1 MKQINFSHP
10 GGFPLEQET
19 LERLQTAYRA
29 ELFGALKA
37 HLSIET
43 DKNYIVAP
51 ATTATKGW
59 AIIQQDE
66 NNLNNSPRA
75 LPETVGVL
83 YPIQKGAPTG
93 FLKTTRK
100 GTNLVYGTGVSQ
112 TAYFDYEAEYISPE
126 DYANRPDTSH
136 NDNLLTVYYYDL
148 RPFKIVKDLK
158 TIELIIQTIEEN
170 IISIKTNI
178 AAIENNI
185 DAVEADIK
193 NYLPLNG
200 SKAMKGDLNLDIYKL
215 SKLDTNEAAVANVRA
230 IDFRLGS
237 ASKRGLRHQADPLGR
252 ALADNSD
259 QTKTNLTLNY
269 ASDWENTT
277 IGGKVYLD
285 NLSASNATGSLLVID
300 NANQVTKSNT
310 LLQSL
315 IDRIKILEE
324 KPATAV
330 PIGMIALWGKTAP
343 FPEGWEE
350 YLPLRG
356 RMPVGLDI
364 SQPEFNT
371 MQGTGGAKNKLLTID
386 EIPAHT
392 HTYDKAIKG
401 RGYQTRSDDNP
412 LSTNTSVTSGSAGG
426 GQAFS
431 ILNPYRIVQFIEY
444 TGRPADTTAPVN
456 APNLRVADVGRT
468 FVALEWTPSYDERGI
483 TNYMIYK
490 DNVLAATVGNV
501 TSYAIDGLSRSRT
514 YNFYVVAT
522 DAARNLGPTSN
533 PVSAKTNLL

>member
-37 HLSIET
+37 HLSIEI
-43 DKNYIVAP
+43 DKNYIIAP
-51 ATTATKGW
+51 ATNATKGW

-66 NNLNNSPRA
+66 NNLKNPPA
-75 LPETVGVL
+75 VLPETTAVL

-126 DYANRPDTSH
+126 EYANRPDTSH

-170 IISIKTNI
+170 INSIKTNI
-178 AAIENNI
+178 SAIETNI

-200 SKAMKGDLNLDIYKL
+200 SKAMKGDLDLDIYKL

-237 ASKRGLRHQADPLGR
+237 ASKRGLRHPADPLGR
-252 ALADNSD
+252 ALVDNS
-259 QTKTNLTLNY
+259 TASSTGLTLNY
-269 ASDWENTT
+269 GSDWENTN
-277 IGGKVYLD
+277 IGGKVYLENVKSSD
-285 NLSASNATGSLLVID
+285 SIGSLLVLD
-300 NANQVTKSNT
+300 KANQIIKSDT
-310 LLQSL
+310 LIESL
-315 IDRIKILEE
+315 IDRIIKLEK

-330 PIGMIALWGKTAP
+330 PLGVIALWGKAAP

-350 YLPLRG
+350 YVPLRG

-364 SQPEFNT
+364 SQFEFSI
-371 MQGTGGAKNKLLTID
+371 MEAMGGAKSKQLAIE

-392 HTYDKAIKG
+392 HTYEKAITG

-412 LSTNTSVTSGSAGG
+412 LGTTTSETSGSAGG

-444 TGRPADTTAPVN
+444 TGRPVDTTAPVN

-468 FVALEWTPSYDERGI
+468 FVALQWSPSFDERGI
-483 TNYMIYK
+483 ANYLIYK
-490 DNVLAATVGNV
+490 DNILAATVADV
-501 TSYAIDGLSRSRT
+501 TSYAIGGLSRSRT
-514 YNFYVVAT
+514 YNFYVVAM
-522 DAARNLGPTSN
+522 DAAGNKGPVSN
-533 PVSAKTNLL
+533 TVSAKTNLL

>member
-1 MKQINFSHP
+1 MKQINFSHS

-19 LERLQTAYRA
+19 LERLQTAYRS

-51 ATTATKGW
+51 ATTARRGW

-66 NNLNNSPRA
+66 NNLNNSERA
-75 LPETVGVL
+75 LPQTIGIL
-83 YPIQKGAPTG
+83 YPINKGTETG
-93 FLKTTRK
+93 YLKTTRK

-112 TAYFDYEAEYISPE
+112 TAYFDYEAEYISQE
-126 DYANRPDTSH
+126 DFTNGVSQNSDVLKVDFYNVGT
-136 NDNLLTVYYYDL
+136 
-148 RPFKIVKDLK
+148 FKVVKDLK
-158 TIELIIQTIEEN
+158 TIELIIQTIEAN
-170 IISIKTNI
+170 INSIKTNI
-178 AAIENNI
+178 AAIETNI
-185 DAVEADIK
+185 DEVEADIK

-200 SKAMKGDLNLDIYKL
+200 SKAMKGDLDLDIYKL
-215 SKLDTNEAAVANVRA
+215 SKLDTKEASVANVRA

-252 ALADNSD
+252 ALVDNSD

-285 NLSASNATGSLLVID
+285 NLSASNSTGSLLVID
-300 NANQVTKSNT
+300 NANQVSKSDT

-315 IDRIKILEE
+315 IDRIKTLEE

-330 PIGMIALWGKTAP
+330 PIGVIALWGKTAP

-371 MQGTGGAKNKLLTID
+371 MQGIGGSKNKLLTID

-431 ILNPYRIVQFIEY
+431 ILNPYRIIQFIEY
-444 TGRPADTTAPVN
+444 TGRPADTKAPVN
-456 APNLRVADVGRT
+456 APNLRVTSVGRT
-468 FVALEWTPSYDERGI
+468 YVALEWTPSYDERGV

-514 YNFYVVAT
+514 YDFYVVAT
-522 DAARNLGPTSN
+522 DAARNLGPVSN